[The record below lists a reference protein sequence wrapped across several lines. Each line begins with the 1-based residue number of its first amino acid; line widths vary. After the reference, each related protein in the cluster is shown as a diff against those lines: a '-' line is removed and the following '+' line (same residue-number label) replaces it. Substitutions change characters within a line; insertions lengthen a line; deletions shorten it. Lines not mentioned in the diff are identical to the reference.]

1 MSAHHHAEAVP
12 VLCIDEHDVKASHAM
27 TLGQPDEEQLYYLQ
41 TRGIE
46 QGTGARPAV
55 GGLLHARSLDLLA
68 HSEMHAQI
76 QYRVE
81 EKVGLY
87 DHRSSTR

>member
-1 MSAHHHAEAVP
+1 MSGFFNALSASLVLMCLMSVGYFMP
-12 VLCIDEHDVKASHAM
+12 VA
-27 TLGQPDEEQLYYLQ
+27 
-41 TRGIE
+41 
-46 QGTGARPAV
+46 
-55 GGLLHARSLDLLA
+55 DLLA